1 MKTLPWLISV
11 SIHGLILL
19 LGSLAFEQAVVGIA
33 PGRNSIEVN
42 LVAAPSEPTIQP
54 PVEEPTLPPIEP
66 PLPQVEIPPPRVT
79 FTPTPIPTPDTM
91 PLPVPLP
98 TATAQPQPSSSHKV
112 TSRSKFSRDTGKDA
126 VTEQAV
132 GGAIVDEEPDY
143 LSNPPPVYPEDARS
157 AGQQGV
163 VTLDVIVGTDGRPET
178 IKIITS
184 SGYYLLDDSAKS
196 AVQHYKFRPATM
208 GGIKCRSHVKVP
220 ICFRL
225 DG

>member
-11 SIHGLILL
+11 SVHGLILL
-19 LGSLAFEQAVVGIA
+19 LGGLAFQQAVVGIA
-33 PGRNSIEVN
+33 PGRNAIEVN
-42 LVAAPSEPTIQP
+42 LVAAPSEPMVQP
-54 PVEEPTLPPIEP
+54 PVNEPTLPPIEP
-66 PLPQVEIPPPRVT
+66 PLPQVEMPRPQVT
-79 FTPTPIPTPDTM
+79 FTPSPILTPDAM
-91 PLPVPLP
+91 PLPIAVP
-98 TATAQPQPSSSHKV
+98 TATTQPQPSPSHKV
-112 TSRSKFSRDTGKDA
+112 ISHNKFSRDTGKDT
-126 VTEQAV
+126 VTEQVV

-178 IKIITS
+178 IKIISS

>member
-11 SIHGLILL
+11 SVHGLILL
-19 LGSLAFEQAVVGIA
+19 LGGLTFEQAVVGIA

-42 LVAAPSEPTIQP
+42 LVAAPSEPTVQP
-54 PVEEPTLPPIEP
+54 SLDEPSIPPIEP
-66 PLPQVEIPPPRVT
+66 PLPEVEIPRPLVT
-79 FTPTPIPTPDTM
+79 FTPAPVPTPDMVPM
-91 PLPVPLP
+91 P
-98 TATAQPQPSSSHKV
+98 ATAQSQPSPSHKV
-112 TSRSKFSRDTGKDA
+112 TNHNKLSRDTGKDA
-126 VTEQAV
+126 VTEQVV
-132 GGAIVDEEPDY
+132 GGAIVDEDPDY

-157 AGQQGV
+157 AGQEGV

-178 IKIITS
+178 IKIISS

-196 AVQHYKFRPATM
+196 AVQHYKFRPATV

-220 ICFRL
+220 VCFRL

>member
-11 SIHGLILL
+11 SVHALILL
-19 LGSLAFEQAVVGIA
+19 LGGLAFKQAVVGIA

-42 LVAAPSEPTIQP
+42 LVAAPSQPAVQPPVDEPTI
-54 PVEEPTLPPIEP
+54 PPIEP
-66 PLPQVEIPPPRVT
+66 PLPEVEIPRPQVT
-79 FTPTPIPTPDTM
+79 FTPTPIPMPDAM
-91 PLPVPLP
+91 SVPLP
-98 TATAQPQPSSSHKV
+98 TTAQPQPSPAHKV
-112 TSRSKFSRDTGKDA
+112 TSHDKSSRDTGKDT
-126 VTEQAV
+126 VTEQIL

-178 IKIITS
+178 IKIIS
-184 SGYYLLDDSAKS
+184 GSGYYLLDDSAKS